1 VRPQIMAALAER
13 LAMVGAAAR
22 LNAKSLKIAMT

>member
-1 VRPQIMAALAER
+1 MAALAER
-13 LAMVGAAAR
+13 LAMVAAAAR